1 MSSMGMCLCLC
12 MDMCLSV
19 SVSVWVCVCV
29 CVFVCSGGLW
39 NGETAAAESSSTAG
53 LFLALGVE

>member
-29 CVFVCSGGLW
+29 FVCGGLW